1 MVAKLEGN
9 PEFGIPGSGP
19 DPIQLAMRALLVAR
33 FRLKTHR
40 EAREMDIYALV
51 MLKPGIPGP
60 ALNRRR
66 RTARRWPMP
75 RAVAL
80 RLGLGRRRQPD
91 QCRAA
96 SSAAR
101 A

>member
-1 MVAKLEGN
+1 
-9 PEFGIPGSGP
+9 
-19 DPIQLAMRALLVAR
+19 
-33 FRLKTHR
+33 
-40 EAREMDIYALV
+40 MDIYALV

-60 ALNRRR
+60 ALKPST

-80 RLGLGRRRQPD
+80 RLRLGRRRQPD

-96 SSAAR
+96 SLAAR